1 MGMNELLFETFLSK
15 SLIPHGYCLSW
26 NSKLLWTYVATDS
39 IIAIS
44 YFSIPFA
51 LWYFAKHRPDVSQR
65 WLILLFAV
73 FIIACGLTH
82 VLDVL
87 NIWIPYYW
95 ANAITRIFT
104 AIASLTTAIMLWK
117 IMPQALKA
125 PSALQMAI
133 INKKLEESHS
143 ELETRVEERTRELS
157 LALKESTR
165 FRNALDKISAFVF
178 MKDRNHNYVYANQQ
192 TLDFFKC
199 SADELYGKDDRYFLP
214 AETLSQVVKNDNRV
228 IEFGEDYAGE
238 VSLIVESGEK
248 KFYWEIKT
256 PIYDEIDKSRVWGLC
271 GITTDITEKRKSE
284 ELIWEQA
291 YFDSLTRL
299 PNRRLIQ
306 DRISQEIK
314 KCQITKTQF
323 VVLFIDLDYFKE
335 VNDTLGHEAGDNLLK
350 QATQRIR
357 NCIRDVDTLGRFAG
371 DEFIVLFGEIND
383 FNTIR
388 KIANDIIENLK
399 VQFEIGHEV
408 VYISASI
415 GITVYPDDG
424 NSVTTLLKNA
434 DQAMYAA
441 KREGRARFCFY
452 TPVMQEAA
460 NHRMQIV
467 NDLHIALLENQFEV
481 YYQPIV
487 DIATG
492 SIKKAEALVRW
503 NHPNLGLISPANF
516 IPIAEETG
524 MIIQLGAQVF
534 EQATQ
539 QLVLWRTGNYSDL
552 QISINKSPMQ
562 FKVNADDHLVYIQN
576 QLDRLKLNGQSI
588 VIEITEGIIMEA
600 GTEVSQQLNYFRDS
614 GIQVALDDFGT
625 GYSSLSYLQEFD
637 IDYIKIDKSFVSK
650 LAPNSNNLVLCEAMI
665 IMAHK
670 LNIKVIA
677 EGVETIEQR
686 DLLYKAGCDYAQG
699 YLFSKPITAEE
710 FSKLLN

>member
-1 MGMNELLFETFLSK
+1 MKELLIETFLSNR
-15 SLIPHGYCLSW
+15 LIPHGYCLSW
-26 NSKLLWTYVATDS
+26 NPTLLWTYVATDS

-65 WLILLFAV
+65 WLILLFAI
-73 FIIACGLTH
+73 FIVACGLTH
-82 VLDVL
+82 ILDVI
-87 NIWIPYYW
+87 NIWSPYYYW

-104 AIASLTTAIMLWK
+104 AAASLATAIMLWK

-143 ELETRVEERTRELS
+143 ELEIRVEERTRELS
-157 LALKESTR
+157 QALKESTR

-228 IEFGEDYAGE
+228 IEFGEDYTGE

-284 ELIWEQA
+284 DLIWEQA
-291 YFDSLTRL
+291 YFDTLTRL

-306 DRISQEIK
+306 DKISQEIK

-323 VVLFIDLDYFKE
+323 VLLFIDLDYFKE
-335 VNDTLGHEAGDNLLK
+335 VNDTLGHEAGDQLLK

-371 DEFIVLFGEIND
+371 DEFIILFGEIND

-388 KIANDIIENLK
+388 KIANDIIEKLK
-399 VQFEIGHEV
+399 LQFELGHEV
-408 VYISASI
+408 VYVSASI

-434 DQAMYAA
+434 DQAMYTA

-452 TPVMQEAA
+452 TPAMQEAA
-460 NHRMQIV
+460 NIRMQMV
-467 NDLHIALLENQFEV
+467 NDMHLALLENQFEV
-481 YYQPIV
+481 YYQPI
-487 DIATG
+487 IELATG

-503 NHPNLGLISPANF
+503 NHPKLGLISPADF

-534 EQATQ
+534 EKATQ
-539 QLVLWRTGNYSDL
+539 QLVQWRSGHYSDL

-562 FKVNADDHLVYIQN
+562 FKVNADEHLMYIQN
-576 QLDRLKLNGQSI
+576 HLDKLKLNGNSI
-588 VIEITEGIIMEA
+588 VIEITEGIIMQA

-677 EGVETIEQR
+677 EGVETNEQR

-699 YLFSKPITAEE
+699 YLFSKPIPADD

>member
-1 MGMNELLFETFLSK
+1 MKDLLVETFLSNN
-15 SLIPHGYCLSW
+15 LIPHGYCLSW
-26 NSKLLWTYVATDS
+26 NPALLWTYVATDS

-65 WLILLFAV
+65 WLILLFAI
-73 FIIACGLTH
+73 FIVACGLTH
-82 VLDVL
+82 ILDVI
-87 NIWIPYYW
+87 NIWSPYYYW

-104 AIASLTTAIMLWK
+104 AAASLATAIMLWK

-125 PSALQMAI
+125 PSALQIAT
-133 INKKLEESHS
+133 INKKLEESHL

-157 LALKESTR
+157 LALKESDR

-199 SADELYGKDDRYFLP
+199 SAEELYGKDDSHFFP
-214 AETLSQVVKNDNRV
+214 PETFSQIEKNDNRV
-228 IEFGEDYAGE
+228 IKFGEDYAGE

-248 KFYWEIKT
+248 KYYWEIKT
-256 PIYDEIDKSRVWGLC
+256 PIYDEFDKGHIWGLC
-271 GITTDITEKRKSE
+271 GISNDITEKRKSE

-291 YFDSLTRL
+291 YFDPLTRL

-306 DRISQEIK
+306 DRIINEIK
-314 KCQITKTQF
+314 KCKTTKTMLA
-323 VVLFIDLDYFKE
+323 VLFIDLDYFKE
-335 VNDTLGHEAGDNLLK
+335 VNDTLGHEAGDHLLK
-350 QATQRIR
+350 EAANRIR
-357 NCIRDVDTLGRFAG
+357 SCIRDVDTIGRFGG
-371 DEFIVLFGEIND
+371 DEFIVLFGEIDDINM
-383 FNTIR
+383 IG
-388 KIANDIIENLK
+388 KVANDIIEKLK
-399 VQFEIGHEV
+399 VQFNLGREI

-434 DQAMYAA
+434 DQAMYSA
-441 KREGRARFCFY
+441 KREGRSRFCFY
-452 TPVMQEAA
+452 TPSMQEAA
-460 NHRMQIV
+460 NLKMKLIK
-467 NDLHIALLENQFEV
+467 DLHLALLEKQFEV

-487 DIATG
+487 DLATG
-492 SIKKAEALVRW
+492 NIKKAEALVRW
-503 NHPNLGLISPANF
+503 NHPKLGLICPANF
-516 IPIAEETG
+516 IPVAEETG
-524 MIIQLGAQVF
+524 MIIQLGSWVF

-539 QLVLWRTGNYSDL
+539 QLAQWRCEHYLDL
-552 QISINKSPMQ
+552 HISINVSPMQ
-562 FKVNADDHLVYIQN
+562 FKVNADEHLMFIQS
-576 QLDRLKLNGQSI
+576 QLDKLELNGQSI
-588 VIEITEGIIMEA
+588 VIEITEGLLMEV
-600 GTEVSQQLNYFRDS
+600 GTQVSQQLNYFRDS

-665 IMAHK
+665 MMAHK

-677 EGVETIEQR
+677 EGVETNEQR
-686 DLLYKAGCDYAQG
+686 DLLCKAGCDYAQG
-699 YLFSKPITAEE
+699 YLFSKPIPADE

>member
-1 MGMNELLFETFLSK
+1 MNELLFETFLSK

-39 IIAIS
+39 IIALS

-65 WLILLFAV
+65 WLILLFAI
-73 FIIACGLTH
+73 FIVACGLTH
-82 VLDVL
+82 VLDVI
-87 NIWIPYYW
+87 NIWTPYYW

-143 ELETRVEERTRELS
+143 ELETHVEERTRELS
-157 LALKESTR
+157 LALKESNR

-199 SADELYGKDDRYFLP
+199 SAEELYGKDDRHFFP
-214 AETLSQVVKNDNRV
+214 PETFSQIVKNDNRV
-228 IEFGEDYAGE
+228 IEFGEDYSGE
-238 VSLIVESGEK
+238 VSLIVEGGDK

-256 PIYDEIDKSRVWGLC
+256 PIYDEIDKVRVWGLC
-271 GITTDITEKRKSE
+271 GISTDITEKRKSE

-291 YFDSLTRL
+291 YFDPLTRL
-299 PNRRLIQ
+299 PNRRMIQ
-306 DRISQEIK
+306 DRINQEIN
-314 KCQITKTQF
+314 KCQSTNKQF

-335 VNDTLGHEAGDNLLK
+335 VNDTLGHEAGDHLLI
-350 QATQRIR
+350 QAADRIR
-357 NCIRDVDTLGRFAG
+357 NCIRNVDTIGRFGG
-371 DEFIVLFGEIND
+371 DEFIVLIGEIND
-383 FNTIR
+383 VNTTH
-388 KIANDIIENLK
+388 KVANDIIEKLK
-399 VQFEIGHEV
+399 VQFNLGREI

-434 DQAMYAA
+434 DQAMYTA
-441 KREGRARFCFY
+441 KRDDRSKFCFY
-452 TPVMQEAA
+452 TPAMQEAA
-460 NHRMQIV
+460 SLRMQLV
-467 NDLHIALLENQFEV
+467 NDLHLALLNNQFEV
-481 YYQPIV
+481 YYQPI
-487 DIATG
+487 IELGTG

-503 NHPNLGLISPANF
+503 NHPKLGLISPENF

-524 MIIQLGAQVF
+524 MIIQLGSQVF

-539 QLVLWRTGNYSDL
+539 QLVEWRSGHYSDL
-552 QISINKSPMQ
+552 QISINKSPKQ
-562 FKVNADDHLVYIQN
+562 FKVNPDEHLTYLQN
-576 QLDRLKLNGQSI
+576 QLDKLKLNGQSI
-588 VIEITEGIIMEA
+588 VIEITEGLLMEA
-600 GTEVSQQLNYFRDS
+600 GTEISKQLNYFRDS

-650 LAPNSNNLVLCEAMI
+650 LTPNSNNLVLCEAMI

-677 EGVETIEQR
+677 EGVETNEQR
-686 DLLYKAGCDYAQG
+686 DLLYEAGCDYAQG
-699 YLFSKPITAEE
+699 YLFSKPIPAED